1 MTTQLKIQKMIQWK
15 RIIRYIRNLFEQE
28 KEDYYKPV
36 RVGKFWSKNYIK
48 YEGNGDGKN
57 TINWR
62 IS

>member
-36 RVGKFWSKNYIK
+36 RVGKLWSKNYIK
-48 YEGNGDGKN
+48 YESNGDGKN
-57 TINWR
+57 TIN
-62 IS
+62 